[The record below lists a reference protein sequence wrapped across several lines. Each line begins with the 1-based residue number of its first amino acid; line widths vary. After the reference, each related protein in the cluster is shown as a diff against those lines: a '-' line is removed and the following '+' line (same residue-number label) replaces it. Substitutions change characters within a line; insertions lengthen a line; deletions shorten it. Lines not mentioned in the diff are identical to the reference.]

1 MRLGDLFYS
10 IAVDKFVSHALVSQH
25 SVTVEMYPHLAEAAL
40 HEIFA
45 AIVATSG
52 PELLT
57 DSAVLFSVSPLVTAG
72 AEFEVL

>member
-1 MRLGDLFYS
+1 MGDLFYS
-10 IAVDKFVSHALVSQH
+10 IAVDKLVSHALVSQH
-25 SVTVEMYPHLAEAAL
+25 SITVEMDPHLAEAAL

-45 AIVATSG
+45 ACVATGG

-57 DSAVLFSVSPLVTAG
+57 DGAVLFSVSPLVAAG